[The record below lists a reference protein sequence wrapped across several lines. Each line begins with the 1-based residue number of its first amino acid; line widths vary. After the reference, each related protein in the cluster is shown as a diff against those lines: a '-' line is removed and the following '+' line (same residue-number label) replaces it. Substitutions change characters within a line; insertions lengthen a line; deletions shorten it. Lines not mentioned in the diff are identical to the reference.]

1 MNSVRE
7 LFDSEMLNPVYMLT
21 MASEVDEKIML
32 LEFIPEINMDRIVL
46 ERFVNETI
54 KDLRILELTIET
66 LSFVTPNDK
75 DIEKLLNKKIN
86 RFYERLDNIL
96 FTKINKVQ

>member
-75 DIEKLLNKKIN
+75 DIEILLNKKIN

>member
-1 MNSVRE
+1 
-7 LFDSEMLNPVYMLT
+7 MLNPVYMLT

>member
-7 LFDSEMLNPVYMLT
+7 LYDPNMISPIYMLT
-21 MASEVDEKIML
+21 IASEVEEKILILEL
-32 LEFIPEINMDRIVL
+32 LPSLYVNRFAYDRFI
-46 ERFVNETI
+46 NELI

>member
-1 MNSVRE
+1 
-7 LFDSEMLNPVYMLT
+7 

>member
-1 MNSVRE
+1 MS
-7 LFDSEMLNPVYMLT
+7 
-21 MASEVDEKIML
+21 SEVDEKIML

>member
-1 MNSVRE
+1 MQTIRE
-7 LFDSEMLNPVYMLT
+7 LFDQNSLTPIYLLN
-21 MASEVDEKIML
+21 MATEVEEKIL
-32 LEFIPEINMDRIVL
+32 ILELVPSLYVNRFAYDRFINDL
-46 ERFVNETI
+46 I

-75 DIEKLLNKKIN
+75 DIEILLNKKIN